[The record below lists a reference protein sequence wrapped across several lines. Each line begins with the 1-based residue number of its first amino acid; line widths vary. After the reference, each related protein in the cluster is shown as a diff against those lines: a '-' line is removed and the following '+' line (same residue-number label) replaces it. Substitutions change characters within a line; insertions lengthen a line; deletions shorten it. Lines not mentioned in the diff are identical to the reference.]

1 MQNNIDQ
8 PYISRETEKTLNDE
22 EVFIKHLYDIYL
34 ITCTKMPP
42 SFILDFFMTGGG
54 LSNGKAV
61 AEFKQR
67 KMSLIN
73 QYDDKGGIFVNEKKI
88 TKMKLLKKIYNISG
102 YIFVGL
108 LNGDYYKCKID
119 DIDFKDMNIRV
130 SDNLYGGMNR
140 GGEKDRQL
148 TFTIP
153 SHNFSNLW

>member
-1 MQNNIDQ
+1 MQNNADE

-22 EVFIKHLYDIYL
+22 EIFMKHLYDIYF

-42 SFILDFFMTGGG
+42 GFILDFFMTGGG
-54 LSNGKAV
+54 LTEGKAV

-67 KMSLIN
+67 KMDSIN

-88 TKMKLLKKIYNISG
+88 TRMKLLKRLYNISG
-102 YIFVGL
+102 YIFIGL
-108 LNGDYYKCKID
+108 TGGGYYKCKVD
-119 DIDFKDMNIRV
+119 DINFKHMKV
-130 SDNLYGGMNR
+130 SVNDNLYGGFNR

-153 SHNFSNLW
+153 SHNFSNL